1 MTMALKSA
9 AGAAVLLILSAHI
22 TAAGPDGTCEEE
34 TTASVTTE
42 SYTTAMAGYVRLAET
57 APTSASATSA
67 APEAADTRLR
77 DKKGDSEK
85 KQTDRL
91 PNERQSSDSADA
103 SVFQPNADNY

>member
-1 MTMALKSA
+1 MTRALKSA

-22 TAAGPDGTCEEE
+22 AAAGPDGTCEEA

-57 APTSASATSA
+57 AQASGSATTLAVPA

-77 DKKGDSEK
+77 DKKGEA
-85 KQTDRL
+85 
-91 PNERQSSDSADA
+91 E
-103 SVFQPNADNY
+103 